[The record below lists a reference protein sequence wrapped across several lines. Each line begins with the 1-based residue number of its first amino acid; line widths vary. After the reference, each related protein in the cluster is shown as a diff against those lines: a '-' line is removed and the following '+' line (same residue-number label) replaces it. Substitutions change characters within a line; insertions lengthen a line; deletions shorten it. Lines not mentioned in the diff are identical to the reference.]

1 MKNEFRKAM
10 AACLAGAMMF
20 GMVQMPVEASSN
32 VEAGVTAMLNESLV
46 DTEENTETKESSD
59 TAEKKEDKKET
70 KQKEKKEKSEEN
82 SKKEEG
88 KTENSEAEKENSKS
102 AAAAEETEE
111 SAPAAQSI
119 CGYTNLG
126 IANVENHLNIR
137 EGAGEEYDLVGKLP
151 VDAGCEILSTE
162 GEWYQ
167 IQSGKVTGYVK
178 GQFLLTG
185 GPAEDRANEVKS
197 IVATSVTQTLNARVE
212 PNTDCSIWAMIAEGE
227 ELQVLENQGGWLKV
241 DVDGDECYVAREY
254 VELSE
259 QLPKAMTMTEI
270 RYGEGVSDVRVDM
283 IQYACQFVG
292 NRYVWGGT
300 SLTNGVDCSGFTM
313 RIYEKYGIYLPH
325 SSSAQ
330 SGYGTRIN
338 ASDAKPGDLFFY
350 GNGGGINHV
359 AMYIGN
365 GQIVHASSA
374 KTGIKISNA
383 FYRSPICVT
392 RLLSD

>member
-1 MKNEFRKAM
+1 MKNRFRKAI
-10 AACLAGAMMF
+10 AACMSGAMIF
-20 GMVQMPVEASSN
+20 GMVQIPAEAAN
-32 VEAGVTAMLNESLV
+32 VDAGVTAMLSASLTT
-46 DTEENTETKESSD
+46 DSDAAGEELQVPSTV
-59 TAEKKEDKKET
+59 
-70 KQKEKKEKSEEN
+70 
-82 SKKEEG
+82 
-88 KTENSEAEKENSKS
+88 
-102 AAAAEETEE
+102 
-111 SAPAAQSI
+111 

-126 IANVENHLNIR
+126 IAQVENHLNIR

-151 VDAGCEILSTE
+151 VDAGCEILSQE
-162 GEWYQ
+162 GEWFQ
-167 IQSGKVTGYVK
+167 IRSGKVTGYVK
-178 GQFLLTG
+178 GEFLLTG
-185 GPAEDRANEVKS
+185 QEAAARADEVKS

-212 PNTDCSIWAMIAEGE
+212 PNTDCSIWTMIAEGE
-227 ELQVLENQGGWLKV
+227 ELQMLEDQGEWLKV
-241 DVDGDECYVAREY
+241 DVDGDECYVAREF

-270 RYGEGVSDVRVDM
+270 RYGEGISDVRVDM
-283 IQYACQFVG
+283 VQYACQFVG

-338 ASDAKPGDLFFY
+338 PSEAKPGDLFFY

-365 GQIVHASSA
+365 GQVVHASSA

-383 FYRSPICVT
+383 FYRTPICAT
-392 RLLSD
+392 RLISD

>member
-1 MKNEFRKAM
+1 MRNYMKNEWKKVIAG
-10 AACLAGAMMF
+10 CLAGVMIFGISNRSVQAANQVSAGVSAMF
-20 GMVQMPVEASSN
+20 NECLVNGTDAEKSAAD
-32 VEAGVTAMLNESLV
+32 AGVTTA
-46 DTEENTETKESSD
+46 TEP
-59 TAEKKEDKKET
+59 
-70 KQKEKKEKSEEN
+70 
-82 SKKEEG
+82 
-88 KTENSEAEKENSKS
+88 KT
-102 AAAAEETEE
+102 
-111 SAPAAQSI
+111 I

-137 EGAGEEYDLVGKLP
+137 EGAGEESELAGKLP
-151 VDAGCEILSTE
+151 RDAGCEILSQE
-162 GEWYQ
+162 GEWFQ
-167 IQSGKVTGYVK
+167 IKSGEVTGYVK
-178 GQFLLTG
+178 GEFLLTG
-185 GPAEDRANEVKS
+185 EAAAQRADEVKS
-197 IVATSVTQTLNARVE
+197 IVAVSLTQTLNARVE
-212 PNTDCSIWAMIAEGE
+212 PNTDSTIWVTIAEGE
-227 ELQVLENQGGWLKV
+227 EMQMVEDLGDWVKV
-241 DVDGDECYVAREY
+241 DIDGDECYVAREY

-270 RYGEGVSDVRVDM
+270 RYGEGISDVRVDM

-300 SLTNGVDCSGFTM
+300 SLTGGVDCSGFTM

-392 RLLSD
+392 RLIND

>member
-1 MKNEFRKAM
+1 MRNHIKNEWKKVIAG
-10 AACLAGAMMF
+10 CLAGAMALVPHISVLAANQ
-20 GMVQMPVEASSN
+20 GS
-32 VEAGVTAMLNESLV
+32 AGVSAMFNECLVEGTDAGKSVSDAEVTAS
-46 DTEENTETKESSD
+46 TEP
-59 TAEKKEDKKET
+59 
-70 KQKEKKEKSEEN
+70 
-82 SKKEEG
+82 
-88 KTENSEAEKENSKS
+88 KTV
-102 AAAAEETEE
+102 
-111 SAPAAQSI
+111 

-126 IANVENHLNIR
+126 VANVENHLNIR
-137 EGAGEEYDLVGKLP
+137 EGAGEESELAGKLP
-151 VDAGCEILSTE
+151 RDAGCEILSQE
-162 GEWYQ
+162 GEWFQ
-167 IQSGKVTGYVK
+167 IQSGDVTGYVK
-178 GQFLLTG
+178 GEFLLTG
-185 GPAEDRANEVKS
+185 EAAAQRADEVKS
-197 IVATSVTQTLNARVE
+197 IVAVSRTQTLNARVE
-212 PNTDCSIWAMIAEGE
+212 PNTESTIWVTIAEGE
-227 ELQVLENQGGWLKV
+227 EMQMVEDLGDWVKV
-241 DVDGDECYVAREY
+241 DIDGDECYVAKEY

-270 RYGEGVSDVRVDM
+270 RYGEGISNVRVDM

-300 SLTNGVDCSGFTM
+300 SLTGGVDCSGFTM

-330 SGYGTRIN
+330 SGYGTRIDP
-338 ASDAKPGDLFFY
+338 SEAKPGDLFFY

-392 RLLSD
+392 RLIND